1 MFHLS
6 SFKSYFVDELCST
19 EKETL
24 VDSSRTAPLLS
35 IKFLKFKKYV
45 FCWKTFKP

>member
-6 SFKSYFVDELCST
+6 SFKSYFVDQLCST
-19 EKETL
+19 EKET

-35 IKFLKFKKYV
+35 IEFLKFKKYV